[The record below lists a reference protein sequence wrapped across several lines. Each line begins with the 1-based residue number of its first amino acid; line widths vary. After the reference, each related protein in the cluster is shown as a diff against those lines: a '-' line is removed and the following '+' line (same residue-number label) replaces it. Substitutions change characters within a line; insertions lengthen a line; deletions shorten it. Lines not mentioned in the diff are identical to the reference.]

1 MKIHPTAIVSPDTY
15 IGEGVEIGAY
25 SVVGSGVRLGNNTVI
40 ASHVVIE
47 DDTDIGENCQISQ
60 FSSIGGIPQDL
71 KFQGEKTKVII
82 GSYNKIREFVT
93 INRATSADIG
103 LTKIGDHN
111 LIMAYCHIAH
121 NCQLGNKIVM
131 ANGSNLAGHVLV
143 EDYAIIGGLTG
154 VHQFTRLGAHCMIG
168 GASAVS
174 RDVPPFLTVSGNRAR
189 LYGLNLIGMKRRGF
203 QEETIKALK
212 IAYRKIFRS
221 GMLLSQAMEQVRK
234 EGNDIPEV
242 RHLLDFIQASK
253 RGVCR

>member
-1 MKIHPTAIVSPDTY
+1 MKIHPTAIVSPDTH
-15 IGEGVEIGAY
+15 IGEGVEIGPY
-25 SVVGSGVRLGNNTVI
+25 SIIGCGVRLGNNTVI

-47 DDTDIGENCQISQ
+47 DGTDIGENCQISQ

-82 GSYNKIREFVT
+82 GNYNTIREFVT

-103 LTKIGDHN
+103 LTTIGDHN

-121 NCQLGNKIVM
+121 NCRLGNKIVM
-131 ANGSNLAGHVLV
+131 ANGSTLAGHVLV
-143 EDYAIIGGLTG
+143 EDYAVIGGLTG
-154 VHQFTRLGAHCMIG
+154 IHQFTRLGAHCMIG
-168 GASAVS
+168 GASGVS
-174 RDVPPFLTVSGNRAR
+174 KDVPPFLTVSGNRAR

-203 QEETIKALK
+203 QEETIRALK

-221 GMLLSQAMEQVRK
+221 GMLLNQAMELVRK

-242 RHLLDFIQASK
+242 RHFLDFIQASK